1 MEEILCIHKPRKCPK
16 CGGKVARIFYGLPA
30 YTEKLQADLDAGR
43 VILGGCCRTE
53 HDPTWQ
59 CTKCGQEFYQVPAGI
74 VHDEIPHIPPLR
86 YTLEAQK
93 LADACAKENF
103 GNYGCDSALY
113 DGTLDWLPKTLIF
126 SPLFEDGGPDIG
138 FPPFILVENGEADLH
153 MSMEILDALMK
164 KYHWPDEFDTED
176 GYVPPTQI
184 ARFYQVKD
192 EVEAQAVK
200 SLESQ
205 GKFPYYP
212 NVWPEMKRI
221 FRTQYHIQ
229 WKAPDEIF
237 KHRIYD

>member
-16 CGGKVARIFYGLPA
+16 CGGKVARIFYGMPA
-30 YTEKLQADLDAGR
+30 FTEKLQADLDAGR
-43 VILGGCCRTE
+43 VILGGCCKTE

-59 CTKCGQEFYQVPAGI
+59 CTKCEQEIYQDLEGLFNEALP
-74 VHDEIPHIPPLR
+74 PKKPLR
-86 YTLEAQK
+86 YTLAAQK
-93 LADACAKENF
+93 IADAYAKQEF
-103 GNYGCDSALY
+103 GYCGCDSALY
-113 DGTLDWLPKTLIF
+113 DGTLDWFPNTLIF

-138 FPPFILVENGEADLH
+138 FPPFILVENGKADLH
-153 MSMEILDALMK
+153 LSLEILRALEE
-164 KYHWPDEFDTED
+164 KYHWPEEYDIED

-192 EVEAQAVK
+192 EVEALAIK

-205 GKFPYYP
+205 NKFPYYP
-212 NVWPEMKRI
+212 NLWPEMKRI